1 MVIIYTCIFFLGSA
15 FASFINATVY
25 RIEKKFK
32 YPKILYEPSHCEKC
46 KKQLTWIELL
56 PIVGY
61 LLIGGKCP
69 QCKKSINIYYPI
81 SEFFLGVSFLL
92 FYYND
97 IAWIYWIILL
107 FLFVLDYHDITYKSI
122 PKNLTHIFILLCVVI
137 FPIFNLNVISIV
149 TSISVASFLLVLSK
163 LMKKSF
169 GLGDILILLGLGLI
183 VNYKNFL
190 ILFWGGIIIALL
202 FSVIYGITNKRNL
215 QKIKIPMLPFFT
227 ISYVIALMYG
237 EQIFSFLTGMY
248 L

>member
-1 MVIIYTCIFFLGSA
+1 MRY
-15 FASFINATVY
+15 
-25 RIEKKFK
+25 
-32 YPKILYEPSHCEKC
+32 
-46 KKQLTWIELL
+46 
-56 PIVGY
+56 
-61 LLIGGKCP
+61 
-69 QCKKSINIYYPI
+69 
-81 SEFFLGVSFLL
+81 
-92 FYYND
+92 
-97 IAWIYWIILL
+97 
-107 FLFVLDYHDITYKSI
+107 
-122 PKNLTHIFILLCVVI
+122 
-137 FPIFNLNVISIV
+137 
-149 TSISVASFLLVLSK
+149 
-163 LMKKSF
+163 MKKSF